1 MKPHMGPRSDLCP
14 RTSDSSEGHHASY
27 LIVYWEVKSKLTD
40 GGGDTRMSA
49 ELGSLLSAIHSDT
62 LVLGDKRV
70 LLRGSDAMLLP
81 DTWASSTWA
90 YNTWASS
97 THLSHFCPGCQE
109 SHTEFNTLWTMIYPA
124 FLINYAF
131 ISFICFTSLTFSLSS
146 NCSVGHRFTRD
157 YELLWAMK
165 TSKYLQAVYLLL
177 RHNIGTD
184 TKYPQM
190 HNITLLWS

>member
-1 MKPHMGPRSDLCP
+1 MGAPECQLSLDLCCQQSIQIHLCLVT
-14 RTSDSSEGHHASY
+14 RGYCSEGVMPCFCQTPGHLAPGRITPGHLA
-27 LIVYWEVKSKLTD
+27 
-40 GGGDTRMSA
+40 
-49 ELGSLLSAIHSDT
+49 
-62 LVLGDKRV
+62 
-70 LLRGSDAMLLP
+70 
-81 DTWASSTWA
+81 
-90 YNTWASS
+90 S

-157 YELLWAMK
+157 FELLWAIN

-177 RHNIGTD
+177 RHNIGSD